1 MKKALF
7 FLVCL
12 ILVCSFCSCRKNP
25 GEHTHDFCERV
36 EDEGFLA
43 TPSSCSSPASYY
55 LSCSCGAMTDKIF
68 LSGNPLSHEYENGE
82 CIHCGKKNPDTFVSP
97 DGSDGPIELPVIPYG

>member
-1 MKKALF
+1 MKKTVLIF
-7 FLVCL
+7 ISL
-12 ILVCSFCSCRKNP
+12 ILVCSLFSCHKGE
-25 GEHTHDFCERV
+25 GEHTHDFSKREAS
-36 EDEGFLA
+36 EEFIA
-43 TPSSCSSPASYY
+43 TKATCQSPASYY
-55 LSCSCGAMTDKIF
+55 LSCSCGAMTNKIF